1 MDTGF
6 TVSLGTL
13 KDLRILN
20 VLYADGRT
28 ILLEHNNTI
37 NFGDQIED
45 SLQSHIQLEDNGIIV
60 DTIPK
65 NNITMQRTV
74 KLYYSHIVQLYLL
87 STMVYCHISQSG
99 AQHQMKYIV
108 ARAFS

>member
-13 KDLRILN
+13 KELRILN

-45 SLQSHIQLEDNGIIV
+45 SLQNPIQLEDNGIRA
-60 DTIPK
+60 DTRPK
-65 NNITMQRTV
+65 LFIMTQRTA
-74 KLYYSHIVQLYLL
+74 KLYFNQTV
-87 STMVYCHISQSG
+87 
-99 AQHQMKYIV
+99 K
-108 ARAFS
+108 